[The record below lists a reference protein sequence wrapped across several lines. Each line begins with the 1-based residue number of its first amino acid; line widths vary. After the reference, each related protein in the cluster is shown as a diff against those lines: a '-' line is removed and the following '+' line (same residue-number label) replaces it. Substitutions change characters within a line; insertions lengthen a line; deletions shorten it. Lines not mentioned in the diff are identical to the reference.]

1 MNLNLM
7 VKMEKTTGNVCP
19 RCGSQSLNIYYEDGV
34 DLQLGALCDSCSLK
48 GFFMNGKLV
57 PLATA

>member
-1 MNLNLM
+1 
-7 VKMEKTTGNVCP
+7 MEKTTGDVCP
-19 RCGSQSLNIYYEDGV
+19 RCGSASLNVYYEDFS
-34 DLQLGALCDSCSLK
+34 DEQLGALCDSCSLK